1 MHIINSTIELRIWP
15 VSLLSSTLGNCCCW
29 FRVIHVAFCP
39 NLWIEILDPVL
50 IQTNISNVL
59 PKSIYIPSCVESCQ
73 ISRSFSRL
81 LTRLLHC
88 IWVVG
93 FIHSLAATKNG
104 TVLMLHSFSL
114 LILYIFRCRSKGIR
128 CFESRRWLHES
139 GCIGA
144 LHFNLSRRSHTRL
157 DSVLRTVKI
166 RHNLVSTHVFLASLL
181 LHRSR
186 LAEGSDLSAYFW
198 WCEPVSWVLLAYC
211 RFYTMVVVTLTGR
224 HCCPWSLSKAKGRG
238 RSLAIEIKRAL
249 GRSTSLWELSS
260 SCSSGSWFTVCRSWR
275 CLRNPSK
282 HIRTNYLFII

>member
-1 MHIINSTIELRIWP
+1 M
-15 VSLLSSTLGNCCCW
+15 
-29 FRVIHVAFCP
+29 
-39 NLWIEILDPVL
+39 
-50 IQTNISNVL
+50 
-59 PKSIYIPSCVESCQ
+59 
-73 ISRSFSRL
+73 
-81 LTRLLHC
+81 
-88 IWVVG
+88 WVVG
-93 FIHSLAATKNG
+93 FINSLAATKDG
-104 TVLMLHSFSL
+104 TVLMLHSSSL
-114 LILYIFRCRSKGIR
+114 LILNIFRCRSKGIG

-166 RHNLVSTHVFLASLL
+166 RHNLVGTHVFLASFL

-186 LAEGSDLSAYFW
+186 LTESSDLSAYFR

-211 RFYTMVVVTLTGR
+211 RFYTMLVVALTGR
-224 HCCPWSLSKAKGRG
+224 HSCPWFLSKAKGWG

-249 GRSTSLWELSS
+249 GRGTSLWELSS
-260 SCSSGSWFTVCRSWR
+260 SCSSSSRFTVCRRLR